1 LQDCPTPLSYSLH
14 SQPPIGDEPPPR
26 RTPTTPLASHRKP
39 YTSPS
44 LSLSLTPTMRMPME
58 TEASAASQPLLP
70 RHQRPLATVDA
81 TQSMPAAPTG
91 HRSRSRPCPDPIMH
105 APWTPRA
112 CTAFPLVH
120 TSSPL
125 APHTVLHGIE
135 RAFTRRTRLAR
146 LRIDVSSP

>member
-1 LQDCPTPLSYSLH
+1 M
-14 SQPPIGDEPPPR
+14 
-26 RTPTTPLASHRKP
+26 TPLASHPDP

-44 LSLSLTPTMRMPME
+44 LFLSLTPTVRMPME
-58 TEASAASQPLLP
+58 TEALAASQPLLP

-91 HRSRSRPCPDPIMH
+91 HRSRSRPRPDHVEH
-105 APWTPRA
+105 APWTSRA
-112 CTAFPLVH
+112 CTMFPLMD

-135 RAFTRRTRLAR
+135 RAFTRHTRPAL
-146 LRIDVSSP
+146 LHIDVSSPQPKPSTS